1 MCIIDGSDELLQKRA
16 DLWKYIKET
25 DERLYKKLRHGI
37 IGTVMNLP
45 GKFGRKIAVGDQ
57 ILFNNNENNDTIL
70 VNVVNLHICSG
81 FADIYSKFDKV
92 SLGYKPDEPAHPDDM
107 LDYYPQEEQNNF
119 GVVGIEIELVK

>member
-1 MCIIDGSDELLQKRA
+1 MIHNMNLRINPFNA
-16 DLWKYIKET
+16 IKNGTKTIEM
-25 DERLYKKLRHGI
+25 RLYDDKR
-37 IGTVMNLP
+37 
-45 GKFGRKIAVGDQ
+45 RKIAVGDQ
-57 ILFNNNENNDTIL
+57 ILFNNNENDDTIL
-70 VNVVNLHICSG
+70 VNVVNLHICGG